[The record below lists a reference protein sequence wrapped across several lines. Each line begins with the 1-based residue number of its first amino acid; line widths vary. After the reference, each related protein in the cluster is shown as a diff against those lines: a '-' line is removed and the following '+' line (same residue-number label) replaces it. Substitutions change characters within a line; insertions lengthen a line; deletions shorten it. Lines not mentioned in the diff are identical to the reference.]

1 VVEVV
6 GLRKRFEAENGSV
19 HALDGVSFAVPE
31 GSLFTLLGPSGCG
44 KTTSLRSIAGL
55 ERPDA
60 GRIRIGDRTV
70 FSSDPSVFVPPE
82 QRQIGMVFQSYAI
95 WPHMTVFDNVAYPL
109 RGRRMS
115 KADVN
120 RRVGDVLALVGLGE
134 LANRPAPNLSG
145 GQQQRVALAR
155 ALVAEP
161 RVLLLDEP
169 LSNLDAKLRQ
179 QMRTEIRRLQRL
191 SGVTAVY
198 VTHDQEE
205 ALAVS
210 DEIVFMAEGRIV
222 ERGRPEDLYLR
233 PQSRL
238 TADFLGEAN
247 FLAGQVAHRNGRYAT
262 LAVPGGQV
270 LCPVPPGGADAVTLF
285 FRPECPRVLREPPS
299 DGYYLQGTVRDTLFL
314 GKSVTCWVTVGPQ
327 DEVKVAAPTVHYP
340 RAGEQVYLALDPEA
354 CAVFA

>member
-6 GLRKRFEAENGSV
+6 GLRKQFEAEHGAV
-19 HALDGVSFAVPE
+19 HALDGVSFTVPE

-55 ERPDA
+55 ERPDS
-60 GRIRIGDRTV
+60 GLIRIGDRTV
-70 FSSDPSVFVPPE
+70 FDGDSGVFVPPE

-109 RGRRMS
+109 RGRGLS
-115 KADVN
+115 KAEMQ
-120 RRVGDVLALVGLGE
+120 RRVGDVLDLVGLGD
-134 LANRPAPNLSG
+134 LARRPAPNLSG

-155 ALVAEP
+155 ALVADP

-210 DEIVFMAEGRIV
+210 DELVFMMDGQIV

-238 TADFLGEAN
+238 TADLLGEAN
-247 FLAGQVAHRNGRYAT
+247 FLPGRVAQRNGRYAT
-262 LAVPGGQV
+262 VEVPGGTL
-270 LCPVPPGGADAVTLF
+270 LCPAPAGGEAAVTVF
-285 FRPECPRVLREPPS
+285 FRPETPRVELAEPSAGPYLR
-299 DGYYLQGTVRDTLFL
+299 GVVRDTLFL
-314 GKSVTCWVTVGPQ
+314 GKSVTCWVTVGPA
-327 DEVKVAAPTVHYP
+327 DEVKVAVPSVRYP
-340 RAGEQVYLALDPEA
+340 QAGEAVYLVLDPEA